1 MTKTEMSKPS
11 ARPYTAPRL
20 IRPDA
25 MGLSPEAKAGLYP
38 VESTGPFRNTFG
50 PS

>member
-1 MTKTEMSKPS
+1 MHEMSK
-11 ARPYTAPRL
+11 RPYTAPRL

-25 MGLSPEAKAGLYP
+25 EGLSPEGKKAISIF
-38 VESTGPFRNTFG
+38 EDSTSSFG

>member
-1 MTKTEMSKPS
+1 MTKTEVQNLS

-20 IRPDA
+20 IRPDSDSLA
-25 MGLSPEAKAGLYP
+25 PEAKYFVSRLENWTSFA
-38 VESTGPFRNTFG
+38 SSG

>member
-1 MTKTEMSKPS
+1 MTKTETPKLS

-20 IRPDA
+20 IRPDTK
-25 MGLSPEAKAGLYP
+25 GLSPEGKSRASPAEYTL
-38 VESTGPFRNTFG
+38 VTNFG